1 MSHLDFLKVYQFD
14 NKLRLGNF
22 GDGGYVFGE
31 LNTTYDCYISAGVS
45 NEESFSRDFI
55 NKYNMKK
62 ENNFAFDGTIVD
74 YPYNYTNEITFLKKN
89 INTFNDDNNTN
100 LFFLIEKYN
109 NIFLKMDIEGGEYPW
124 LLSINEEQLNK
135 FKQIT
140 IEFHGINDDTWGYSY
155 DNKKKCFEKLA
166 NTHYL
171 IHAHGNNWAGTT
183 NNIPD
188 VIELTYVNKNCF
200 DSIPN
205 LNINSL
211 PIANLDFPNN
221 TFVPDIDLNFASPVK
236 NNIPNIIHFCF
247 GLIEQTEPFFFT
259 YYLAILSAK
268 LVNNPDKIYFYY
280 HYEPYGKWWELIK
293 QHIILE
299 KIDVP
304 THIGS
309 KPVLKTANKA
319 DIVRM
324 NKLYERGGVY
334 FDIDTISIRPYAE
347 LLKYNC
353 VLGWEVENER
363 TCNAIMFTEPNSKF
377 FTIWLE
383 QYEKHFVPEGW
394 IEACNILPGT
404 LAKDINDENV
414 IKLLP
419 PDYFFR
425 PFFDETQNIFENN
438 VDIPNKL
445 HSLHLWE
452 TFSLK
457 YLRIIDIDWIYSN
470 KHTLYSKMVFE
481 LINNYNLIKHLIQLT

>member
-1 MSHLDFLKVYQFD
+1 M
-14 NKLRLGNF
+14 GA
-22 GDGGYVFGE
+22 
-31 LNTTYDCYISAGVS
+31 T
-45 NEESFSRDFI
+45 
-55 NKYNMKK
+55 
-62 ENNFAFDGTIVD
+62 
-74 YPYNYTNEITFLKKN
+74 PKN
-89 INTFNDDNNTN
+89 IIIYNALKYAYFTDINVINNDYFYSCRNLFNIVQEGNATFDFKYKLYQERFNDNNSAK
-100 LFFLIEKYN
+100 LCN
-109 NIFLKMDIEGGEYPW
+109 NATTLAIHYWK
-124 LLSINEEQLNK
+124 SK
-135 FKQIT
+135 T
-140 IEFHGINDDTWGYSY
+140 I
-155 DNKKKCFEKLA
+155 
-166 NTHYL
+166 
-171 IHAHGNNWAGTT
+171 
-183 NNIPD
+183 P
-188 VIELTYVNKNCF
+188 
-200 DSIPN
+200 P
-205 LNINSL
+205 
-211 PIANLDFPNN
+211 
-221 TFVPDIDLNFASPVK
+221 PVK

-293 QHIILE
+293 PHIILE

-404 LAKDINDENV
+404 LAKDLNDENI

-425 PFFDETQNIFENN
+425 PFFDETPNIFENN

-452 TFSLK
+452 TYSLK
-457 YLRIIDIDWIYSN
+457 YLRNIDIDWIYSN

-481 LINNYNLIKHLIQLT
+481 LINNYNLLIHLIH